1 MSAGIKH
8 PFTGALY
15 ERYESDASDS
25 ADGRARI
32 RVTSGDSQGL
42 FTHEGEWVSG
52 ELRECDPQLCGWV
65 AGPQFT
71 NHRMSEAAKRD

>member
-1 MSAGIKH
+1 MPAGIKH

-15 ERYESDASDS
+15 ERHGDGQIKVSD
-25 ADGRARI
+25 
-32 RVTSGDSQGL
+32 GDREGV
-42 FTHEGEWVSG
+42 FTHEGKWVSG

-65 AGPQFT
+65 GGPQFT

>member
-1 MSAGIKH
+1 MPAGIKH

-15 ERYESDASDS
+15 ERY
-25 ADGRARI
+25 DGGEGSRARI
-32 RVTSGDSQGL
+32 RVTSAETEGL
-42 FTHEGEWVSG
+42 FTDEGAWVSG

>member
-1 MSAGIKH
+1 MPAGIKH

-15 ERYESDASDS
+15 ERYESD
-25 ADGRARI
+25 DGGPGRI
-32 RVTSGDSQGL
+32 RVTHGEQQGV
-42 FTHEGEWVSG
+42 FTDQGKWVSG

>member
-15 ERYESDASDS
+15 ERYDT
-25 ADGRARI
+25 ADGGPGRI
-32 RVTSGDSQGL
+32 RVSDGDREGV
-42 FTHEGEWVSG
+42 FTDQGEWVSG